1 MPTARRL
8 RVLRIMM
15 NTIRIMSDGQL
26 KLNRFTMHQILT
38 GLFQNAQDN
47 HKNESVDLLD
57 RITNSN
63 NFLSCLITS
72 DESWIFNMPNSG
84 MTQ

>member
-1 MPTARRL
+1 MPL
-8 RVLRIMM
+8 MM
-15 NTIRIMSDGQL
+15 MSDGQL

>member
-1 MPTARRL
+1 
-8 RVLRIMM
+8 
-15 NTIRIMSDGQL
+15 
-26 KLNRFTMHQILT
+26 MHQILT